1 MRLVKKARHPKLF
14 HTTAAKHQ
22 NILGIRGEA
31 SPRASIGFAD
41 TTLPP
46 LQRRGMEYRVPFCP
60 ELSAISPQ
68 SVPDSLTKTS
78 NPWRVPRGSAP
89 WRVLGLK
96 LTHKNVKS
104 IAGSKGPLGEVWG
117 GAPKELSVR
126 RASLPH
132 PDPVWGLSSPYS
144 AANIFINPSNIS
156 HQGITISAKTHHNV
170 TASRFFVG
178 KPCISYVD
186 GI

>member
-46 LQRRGMEYRVPFCP
+46 LQQRGMEYRVPFCP
-60 ELSAISPQ
+60 ELSAISSQ

-104 IAGSKGPLGEVWG
+104 IAGSKGLSPLAGF
-117 GAPKELSVR
+117 GAEPQKNFLYAVPLCHTQTRFGVCRLHIRLQIYS
-126 RASLPH
+126 STH
-132 PDPVWGLSSPYS
+132 PISP
-144 AANIFINPSNIS
+144 
-156 HQGITISAKTHHNV
+156 TK
-170 TASRFFVG
+170 ASRYLPKHTTTSRHHVF
-178 KPCISYVD
+178 S
-186 GI
+186 